1 MSEQL
6 ERVLIVV
13 AVVVVFAAVMLALQ
27 GVYWYRVTQREKES
41 KELARRLGTAQD
53 NQGESLF
60 RIETKKRRDD
70 EELGDL
76 GSRFA
81 GYLDELLMLA
91 GNPYTFQTLVGLMV
105 GCSLAG
111 MALLV
116 IISRSWMGFFGIF
129 FGYVPVLITQARAD
143 ARSERLTEQLP
154 DALDLMARSLQA
166 GHGIAESMRV
176 CATEMDEPVSAEFG
190 RVYEENNLGRDFRE
204 AMRAMGTRNGNNFD
218 MKIFVSSVLL
228 QRETGGNLVEIL
240 ESIAETI
247 RGRFVFKGKVK
258 ALTAEA
264 KFSAII
270 LGALPFFVTGA
281 IYVLRPEYLSPLFTD
296 PLGRAMGMFVIVW
309 FSFGVFVMRELTKVD
324 V

>member
-1 MSEQL
+1 MK
-6 ERVLIVV
+6 RFVIIFV
-13 AVVVVFAAVMLALQ
+13 VVVVFAAVMLAMQ
-27 GVYWYRVTQREKES
+27 GFYWYRVTQREKES
-41 KELARRLGTAQD
+41 KELARRLGTAQEAD
-53 NQGESLF
+53 GESLF
-60 RIETKKRRDD
+60 KIEAKKRRED
-70 EELGDL
+70 ENIGDL

-81 GYLDELLMLA
+81 GYLDELLLLA
-91 GNPYTFQTLVGLMV
+91 GSPYTFQTLVGLMV

-116 IISRSWMGFFGIF
+116 IITRSWMGFFGIF
-129 FGYVPVLITQARAD
+129 FGYIPVIITQARAD
-143 ARSERLTEQLP
+143 SRSEKLTEQLP

-176 CATEMDEPVSAEFG
+176 CATEMDQPISTEFG

-204 AMRAMGTRNGNNFD
+204 AMRAMGARNGNNFD

-281 IYVLRPEYLSPLFTD
+281 IYVLRPEYLNPLFTD
-296 PLGRAMGMFVIVW
+296 PLGQMMGGFVIIW
-309 FSFGVFVMRELTKVD
+309 FSAGVFVMRELTKVEI
-324 V
+324 

>member
-1 MSEQL
+1 MTRFL
-6 ERVLIVV
+6 TIFV
-13 AVVVVFAAVMLALQ
+13 VVVVFAAVMLAMQ
-27 GVYWYRVTQREKES
+27 GFYWYRVTEKEKES
-41 KELARRLGTAQD
+41 KELARRLGTAQEHE
-53 NQGESLF
+53 GESLF
-60 RIETKKRRDD
+60 KIETKRKFDADD
-70 EELGDL
+70 VGDL
-76 GSRFA
+76 SSQVA
-81 GYLDELLMLA
+81 GHLDELLVQA

-105 GCSLAG
+105 GSSLAG

-116 IISRSWMGFFGIF
+116 IITGSWVGFFGIVA
-129 FGYVPVLITQARAD
+129 GYVPVMVVKYRGD
-143 ARSERLTEQLP
+143 ARNERMTALLP

-176 CATEMDEPVSAEFG
+176 CATEMEQPVASEFG

-204 AMRAMGTRNGNNFD
+204 AMRALGQRNPKNFD

-240 ESIAETI
+240 EGISETI
-247 RGRFVFKGKVK
+247 RARFVFKGKVR

-270 LGALPFFVTGA
+270 LGALPFFVTAA
-281 IYVLRPEYLSPLFTD
+281 IYTLRPEYLQPLVTD
-296 PLGRAMGMFVIVW
+296 PMGKMMLLFVIVW
-309 FSFGVFVMRELTKVD
+309 FTCGVFVMRELTKVE